1 MFFAWFFYRSALA
14 VPFLLLLVPPLSR
27 RLEDGRRERS
37 RVRLREEFKEALGSM
52 VTALRAGFSAENA
65 VKETCMEMELLY
77 GRESEICR
85 EFSLM
90 IRGMGAGMP
99 LEQMMCDFGERS
111 GIADVKEFAQTFVI
125 ARRSG
130 GNMVEIMSRTVSLL
144 QDRMEAEQEIGLS
157 IAARRMEQR
166 IMNVVPFLI
175 VLYIELTSENF
186 FAPLYHNP
194 FGVIVMTVCLLL
206 YLAAFAAAEKIVRI
220 RV

>member
-52 VTALRAGFSAENA
+52 MTALRAGFSAENA

-144 QDRMEAEQEIGLS
+144 QDRMEAEQEIELS